1 MNDTTIYL
9 LNDVVACLNF
19 LSHYVVLF
27 LIKKNI
33 SVHVCEEEWKTKD
46 ILIYSERISIK
57 RFVWI

>member
-27 LIKKNI
+27 LIKKNLYVPAI
-33 SVHVCEEEWKTKD
+33 FAC
-46 ILIYSERISIK
+46 
-57 RFVWI
+57 F